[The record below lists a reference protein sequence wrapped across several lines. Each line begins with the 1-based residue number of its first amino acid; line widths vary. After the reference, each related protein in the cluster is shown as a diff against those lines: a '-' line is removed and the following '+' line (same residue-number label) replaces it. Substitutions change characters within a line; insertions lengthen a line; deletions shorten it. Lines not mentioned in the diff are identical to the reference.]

1 MKYYLTDYA
10 LSQGIVVIESD
21 EPKEEISTVFGMTIP
36 LEHIHTSRE
45 AAEKKVLQM
54 VKSILHYHYKMV
66 EVFENFKPFYYGE
79 KR

>member
-21 EPKEEISTVFGMTIP
+21 EPKEKVSTSFGMTIP
-36 LEHIHTSRE
+36 IEHIHESKE
-45 AAEKKVLQM
+45 AAEEKARQM
-54 VKSILHYHYKMV
+54 AREKFLFHLRTAYMFKH
-66 EVFENFKPFYYGE
+66 FKPFYGE